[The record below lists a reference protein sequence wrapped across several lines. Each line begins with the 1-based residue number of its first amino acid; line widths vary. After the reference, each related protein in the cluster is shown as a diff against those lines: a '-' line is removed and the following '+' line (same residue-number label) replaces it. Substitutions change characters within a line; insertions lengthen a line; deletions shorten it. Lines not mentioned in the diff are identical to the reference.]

1 MFNTIK
7 LEKGLYNLTGKSF
20 LQALEDSDPSENY
33 KDTSLAKL
41 DAFERQLKRFDI
53 KVSGSNA
60 DFVEKFFTTTESA
73 VLFPEFVKR
82 TIKQGIDESILS
94 NIVAVSTKTDGNS
107 VQGISIIEST
117 PYDTATTQG
126 DELPATTISE
136 GSTSS
141 TLNKIGRIISASYEV
156 VRLQRLDVFAV
167 ALKAIGMK
175 LGNAMTKDA
184 ITALISGAINTE
196 TDGDVIAYSDLA
208 NLYSKFADFDMTTL
222 IASPTIVSQIL
233 KMEEMKEC
241 TSKNW
246 KEIILPFGAS
256 LLKSSQINDTT
267 VIGLDKNYALELAA
281 NTDLIIETDKLI
293 DRQLDRI
300 SVSVKIGFKKIIPD
314 AVKCLII

>member
-1 MFNTIK
+1 MRSVRCAGRTH
-7 LEKGLYNLTGKSF
+7 KS
-20 LQALEDSDPSENY
+20 N
-33 KDTSLAKL
+33 
-41 DAFERQLKRFDI
+41 
-53 KVSGSNA
+53 
-60 DFVEKFFTTTESA
+60 
-73 VLFPEFVKR
+73 
-82 TIKQGIDESILS
+82 
-94 NIVAVSTKTDGNS
+94 
-107 VQGISIIEST
+107 
-117 PYDTATTQG
+117 
-126 DELPATTISE
+126 
-136 GSTSS
+136 SS

-222 IASPTIVSQIL
+222 IASPTVVSQIL

>member
-94 NIVAVSTKTDGNS
+94 NIVAVSTKTDGNV
-107 VQGISIIEST
+107 VQGITISETT

-184 ITALISGAINTE
+184 ITALISGAPNTE

-314 AVKCLII
+314 AVKCLLI

>member
-33 KDTSLAKL
+33 KDTSLSKL

-117 PYDTATTQG
+117 PYETSTSQG
-126 DELPATTISE
+126 DELPETTIGE
-136 GSTSS
+136 GNTLSA
-141 TLNKIGRIISASYEV
+141 LNKIGRIISASYEV
-156 VRLQRLDVFAV
+156 VRLQRIDVFAI
-167 ALKAIGMK
+167 ALKAVGMK
-175 LGNAMTKDA
+175 LGNAITKYA
-184 ITALISGAINTE
+184 ITALVSGAVTTE

-208 NLYSKFADFDMTTL
+208 NLYSKFTDFDMTTL
-222 IASPTIVSQIL
+222 IASPTVVSQIL
-233 KMEEMKEC
+233 KMDEMKES

-267 VIGLDKNYALELAA
+267 VVGFDKNYALELAT

-293 DRQLDRI
+293 DCQLDRI
-300 SVSVKIGFKKIIPD
+300 SVSIKIGFKKIIPD

>member
-20 LQALEDSDPSENY
+20 LQALEDADPSENY

-175 LGNAMTKDA
+175 LGNAMTKNA
-184 ITALISGAINTE
+184 ITALISGATTTE

-208 NLYSKFADFDMTTL
+208 NLYSKFTDFDMTTL
-222 IASPTIVSQIL
+222 IASPTVVSQIL

-246 KEIILPFGAS
+246 KEIILPFGATILLLLGLIKTTLLS
-256 LLKSSQINDTT
+256 LLQI
-267 VIGLDKNYALELAA
+267 
-281 NTDLIIETDKLI
+281 LI
-293 DRQLDRI
+293 
-300 SVSVKIGFKKIIPD
+300 
-314 AVKCLII
+314 

>member
-20 LQALEDSDPSENY
+20 LQALEDADPSENY

-94 NIVAVSTKTDGNS
+94 NIVAVSTKTDGN
-107 VQGISIIEST
+107 VVRGITISETT